1 MSVTLARRELARIA
15 PGRPS
20 AVTIG
25 VFDGVHRGHQHLV
38 AGLIERARAEDLA
51 AVALTFN
58 PHPRTVIR
66 PGVAVTYL
74 TSLEE
79 RVELLQSLGLDAVG
93 VLAFTSE
100 LAQLSP
106 RDFLALLVDELQM
119 RLLMIGPDFALG
131 RNRAGTISVMR
142 QVGQELG
149 QTGTRPGGFRVE
161 VAPLLAEDDEKVG
174 SSSVRQA
181 LSEGDVSRVRRL
193 LGRPFSLRGPV
204 VTGDQR
210 GRSLGFPTANI
221 AIGLDRALPAYGI
234 YVTRA
239 FVREGSHES
248 CTSIGIRPTFDI
260 EPRPTVE
267 TFIIDFDEDIYGQ
280 EMRIELLERLRG
292 EQKFESADELV
303 AQMHKDIETTRAYF
317 RAHPTDPSIRH
328 GGSG

>member
-1 MSVTLARRELARIA
+1 VSVTLARRELARIA

-38 AGLIERARAEDLA
+38 AALCERARAEGLA

-58 PHPRTVIR
+58 PHPRTVLH
-66 PGVAVTYL
+66 PGNAVTYL

-79 RVELLQSLGLDAVG
+79 RIELLQALGLDAVG

-119 RLLMIGPDFALG
+119 RLLMVGPDFALG
-131 RNRAGTISVMR
+131 RNRSGTIGVMR
-142 QVGQELG
+142 QVGEEL
-149 QTGTRPGGFRVE
+149 GFRVE
-161 VAPLLAEDDEKVG
+161 VAPLLAEDGEKVG

-181 LSEGDVSRVRRL
+181 LSEGDVVLVARL

-204 VTGDQR
+204 VAGDRR
-210 GRSLGFPTANI
+210 GRTLGFPTANI
-221 AIGLDRALPAYGI
+221 AIGLDRALPEYGI

-239 FVREGSHES
+239 YIRETTHES
-248 CTSIGIRPTFDI
+248 CTSIGIRPTFDV

-267 TFIIDFDEDIYGQ
+267 TFVLDFDEDIYGQ

-292 EQKFESADELV
+292 ELKFESAEDLV
-303 AQMHKDIETTRAYF
+303 AQMHRDIEQTRAYF
-317 RAHPTDPSIRH
+317 RRETRDA
-328 GGSG
+328 

>member
-1 MSVTLARRELARIA
+1 VSVTLARRELARIA

-38 AGLIERARAEDLA
+38 KMLCEQARSSDLA

-93 VLAFTSE
+93 ILPFTSE

-119 RLLMIGPDFALG
+119 RLLMVGPDFALG
-131 RNRAGTISVMR
+131 RNRAGTIGVMR

-149 QTGTRPGGFRVE
+149 FEVE
-161 VAPLLAEDDEKVG
+161 VAPLLDEQGEKVG
-174 SSSVRQA
+174 SSSIRQA
-181 LSEGDVSRVRRL
+181 LAEGDVRLVAKL

-204 VTGDQR
+204 VTGDRR
-210 GRSLGFPTANI
+210 GRTLGFPTANI
-221 AIGLDRALPAYGI
+221 AIGLDRALPAYGV

-239 FVREGSHES
+239 YVGETSYES
-248 CTSIGIRPTFDI
+248 TTSIGIRPTFDV

-280 EMRIELLERLRG
+280 EMRIDLLERLRG
-292 EQKFESADELV
+292 ELRFESVDDLI
-303 AQMHKDIETTRAYF
+303 AQMHKDIDATRQYF
-317 RAHPTDPSIRH
+317 RAHKDA
-328 GGSG
+328 

>member
-1 MSVTLARRELARIA
+1 VSVTLARRELARIA

-38 AGLIERARAEDLA
+38 SSLRDRATAEGLA

-79 RVELLQSLGLDAVG
+79 RVEQLQALGLDAVG
-93 VLAFTSE
+93 ILPFTSE

-119 RLLMIGPDFALG
+119 RLLMVGPDFALG
-131 RNRAGTISVMR
+131 RNRAGTIGVMR
-142 QVGQELG
+142 QVGKELG
-149 QTGTRPGGFRVE
+149 FYVE
-161 VAPLLAEDDEKVG
+161 VAPLLAEDGEKVG
-174 SSSVRQA
+174 SSSIRQA
-181 LSEGDVSRVRRL
+181 LAEGDVSRVAKL

-204 VTGDQR
+204 VEGDRR
-210 GRSLGFPTANI
+210 GRTLGFPTANI
-221 AIGLDRALPAYGI
+221 AIGLDRALPAYGV

-239 FVREGSHES
+239 YVGETAYES
-248 CTSIGIRPTFDI
+248 CTSIGIRPTFDV

-267 TFIIDFDEDIYGQ
+267 TFILDFDEDIYGQ
-280 EMRIELLERLRG
+280 EMRIDLLERLRG
-292 EQKFESADELV
+292 ELRFESVDDLV
-303 AQMHKDIETTRAYF
+303 AQMHEDIVHTREHF
-317 RAHPTDPSIRH
+317 NLHQFHEKTD
-328 GGSG
+328 G

>member
-38 AGLIERARAEDLA
+38 AGLIERAHAEDLA
-51 AVALTFN
+51 AVGLTFN

-119 RLLMIGPDFALG
+119 RLLMVGPDFALG

-149 QTGTRPGGFRVE
+149 FRVE
-161 VAPLLAEDDEKVG
+161 VARLLAEDDEKVG
-174 SSSVRQA
+174 SSSIRQA

-204 VTGDQR
+204 ITGDQR

-248 CTSIGIRPTFDI
+248 CTSIGIRPTFDV
-260 EPRPTVE
+260 EPHPTVE
-267 TFIIDFDEDIYGQ
+267 SFIIDFDEDIYGQ

-292 EQKFESADELV
+292 EQRFESADELV

-317 RAHPTDPSIRH
+317 RAYPDEAP
-328 GGSG
+328 GG

>member
-1 MSVTLARRELARIA
+1 VSVTLARRELARIA
-15 PGRPS
+15 PGRLS

-38 AGLIERARAEDLA
+38 ASLCERARIEGLA
-51 AVALTFN
+51 AVAVTFN

-66 PGVAVTYL
+66 LGVAVTYL

-79 RVELLQSLGLDAVG
+79 RVELLQALGLDAVG

-119 RLLMIGPDFALG
+119 RLLMVGPDFALG
-131 RNRAGTISVMR
+131 RNRSGTIGVMR
-142 QVGQELG
+142 QVGEEL
-149 QTGTRPGGFRVE
+149 GFRVE
-161 VAPLLAEDDEKVG
+161 VAPLLAEDGEKVG

-181 LSEGDVSRVRRL
+181 LSEGDVGRVARL

-204 VTGDQR
+204 VIGDRR

-221 AIGLDRALPAYGI
+221 AIGLDRALPEYGI

-239 FVREGSHES
+239 YVRETAHES
-248 CTSIGIRPTFDI
+248 CTSIGIRPTFDV

-267 TFIIDFDEDIYGQ
+267 TFILDFDEGIYGQ
-280 EMRIELLERLRG
+280 EMRIEVLERLRG
-292 EQKFESADELV
+292 ELRFESADELV
-303 AQMHKDIETTRAYF
+303 AQMHRDVEQTRAYF
-317 RAHPTDPSIRH
+317 RRETRDA
-328 GGSG
+328 

>member
-1 MSVTLARRELARIA
+1 VSVSLARRELARIA

-38 AGLIERARAEDLA
+38 AGLIERARAEGLA
-51 AVALTFN
+51 SVALTFN

-119 RLLMIGPDFALG
+119 RLLVVGPDFALG

-149 QTGTRPGGFRVE
+149 FRVE
-161 VAPLLAEDDEKVG
+161 VAQLLAEDDEKVG
-174 SSSVRQA
+174 SSSIRQA
-181 LSEGDVSRVRRL
+181 LSDGDVERVQRL

-204 VTGDQR
+204 VAGDMR
-210 GRSLGFPTANI
+210 GRTLGFPTANI

-239 FVREGSHES
+239 FVRESSYES
-248 CTSIGIRPTFDI
+248 CTSIGIRPTFDV

-267 TFIIDFDEDIYGQ
+267 TFIIDFNEDIYGQ
-280 EMRIELLERLRG
+280 EMRIDLLARLRG
-292 EQKFESADELV
+292 EEKFDSVDELV
-303 AQMHKDIETTRAYF
+303 AQMHKDIEQTRGYF
-317 RAHPTDPSIRH
+317 RAHPVLRSAE
-328 GGSG
+328 GESG

>member
-38 AGLIERARAEDLA
+38 SSLRDRATAEEFA

-66 PGVAVTYL
+66 PGVGMTYL

-79 RVELLQSLGLDAVG
+79 RVEQLQALGLDAVG
-93 VLAFTSE
+93 ILPFTSE

-119 RLLMIGPDFALG
+119 RLLMVGPDFALG
-131 RNRAGTISVMR
+131 RNRAGTIGVMR
-142 QVGQELG
+142 QVGKELG
-149 QTGTRPGGFRVE
+149 FEVE
-161 VAPLLAEDDEKVG
+161 VAPLLAEDGEKVG
-174 SSSVRQA
+174 SSSIRQGLA
-181 LSEGDVSRVRRL
+181 EGDVSRVAKL

-204 VTGDQR
+204 VEGDRR
-210 GRSLGFPTANI
+210 GRTLGFPTANI
-221 AIGLDRALPAYGI
+221 AIGRDRALPAYGV

-239 FVREGSHES
+239 YVGETAYES
-248 CTSIGIRPTFDI
+248 CTSIGIRPTFDV

-267 TFIIDFDEDIYGQ
+267 TFILDFDEDIYGQ
-280 EMRIELLERLRG
+280 EMRIDLLERLRG
-292 EQKFESADELV
+292 ELRFESVDDLV
-303 AQMHKDIETTRAYF
+303 AQMHRDIVQTREYF
-317 RAHPTDPSIRH
+317 KSYGNSD
-328 GGSG
+328 G

>member
-38 AGLIERARAEDLA
+38 STLCDRARAESLA
-51 AVALTFN
+51 AIALTFN
-58 PHPRTVIR
+58 PHPRTVLR
-66 PGVAVTYL
+66 PGFAATYL

-79 RVELLQSLGLDAVG
+79 RVELLHALGLDAVG

-106 RDFLALLVDELQM
+106 RDFLALLVEELQM
-119 RLLMIGPDFALG
+119 KLLVVGPDFAMG
-131 RNRAGTISVMR
+131 RNRSGTISVMR
-142 QVGQELG
+142 DVGREL
-149 QTGTRPGGFRVE
+149 GFRVE

-174 SSSVRQA
+174 SSSIRQA
-181 LSEGDVSRVRRL
+181 LSEGDVERVGRL

-204 VTGDQR
+204 VAGDRR
-210 GRSLGFPTANI
+210 GRTLGFPTANI

-239 FVREGSHES
+239 YVRETSYES
-248 CTSIGIRPTFDI
+248 CTSIGIRPTFDV

-267 TFIIDFDEDIYGQ
+267 TFIVDFFGDIYGQ
-280 EMRIELLERLRG
+280 EMRIELLDRLRG
-292 EQKFESADELV
+292 EQRFESVEDLV
-303 AQMHKDIETTRAYF
+303 AQMHRDVESTREYF
-317 RAHPTDPSIRH
+317 RTHENL
-328 GGSG
+328 SG

>member
-25 VFDGVHRGHQHLV
+25 VFDGVHRGHKHLV
-38 AGLIERARAEDLA
+38 AALCERARVEGLA

-58 PHPRTVIR
+58 PHPRTVLR
-66 PGVAVTYL
+66 PGSAVTYL

-79 RVELLQSLGLDAVG
+79 RVELLQALGLDAVG

-119 RLLMIGPDFALG
+119 RLLMVGPDFALG
-131 RNRAGTISVMR
+131 RNRSGTIGVMR
-142 QVGQELG
+142 QVSEEM
-149 QTGTRPGGFRVE
+149 GFRVE
-161 VAPLLAEDDEKVG
+161 VAPLLAEDGEKVG

-181 LSEGDVSRVRRL
+181 LSEGDVVRVARL

-204 VTGDQR
+204 VTGDRR

-221 AIGLDRALPAYGI
+221 AIGLDRALPQFGI

-239 FVREGSHES
+239 YVRETAHES
-248 CTSIGIRPTFDI
+248 CTSIGIRPTFDV

-267 TFIIDFDEDIYGQ
+267 TFVLDFDEDIYGQ

-292 EQKFESADELV
+292 ELKFESANELV
-303 AQMHKDIETTRAYF
+303 AQMNRDIEQTRAYF
-317 RAHPTDPSIRH
+317 RRETRDA
-328 GGSG
+328 